1 MDEPLIHWASVLQA
15 ADPSEPLERRSLV
28 DLLTSKLREEILSG
42 RYRQGA
48 TLPPER
54 ELADMLR
61 VNRTSLKH
69 ALLRL
74 EQLGLIAIRHG
85 IGSVVLDPA
94 ETAGAELIA
103 HLVFRADGVDRSMF
117 ADMIEA
123 RTLLGSF
130 LARLAAERRS
140 HADLKSLGNLIAEV
154 EHAAGPAEVQRSE
167 LEFFRAVVR
176 ATGNKVFAFL
186 ANSMFSIY
194 RSQAGVFQTAFE
206 DRSFVQSSLERVRD
220 AISDKD
226 GAGAEAAASE
236 YLRENGRRLLG
247 AGLEHVEKR
256 ETIPPKRRRG
266 RKQLAR

>member
-1 MDEPLIHWASVLQA
+1 VDEPLTHRAISVQA
-15 ADPSEPLERRSLV
+15 TPPPEPLVRRSLV
-28 DLLTSKLREEILSG
+28 DLLTNKLREEILSG

-54 ELADMLR
+54 ELADTLR

-103 HLVFRADGVDRSMF
+103 HLVFRADGVDPSMF

-140 HADLKSLGNLIAEV
+140 QADLKSLADLIAEV
-154 EHAAGPAEVQRSE
+154 ELAAGPADVQRSE

-194 RSQAGVFQTAFE
+194 RSQAGVFRAAFA
-206 DRSFVQSSLERVRD
+206 DRGFVQSSLERIRD
-220 AISDKD
+220 AITAKD

-236 YLRENGRRLLG
+236 YLRENGRRLVG
-247 AGLEHVEKR
+247 AGLEHAEKR
-256 ETIPPKRRRG
+256 GTIPPKRRRG
-266 RKQLAR
+266 HKLAR